1 MITRVTRHIR
11 NLRIEFTLLGLLS
24 VLFFV
29 FTMLEKGNHEF
40 GPDLIAGCILSVTNA
55 FLGYVFIERAFRMN
69 NNLFMLFS
77 LAAMTV
83 RFFLMIAAVAV
94 FLITVTTNVLE
105 FVGSFMAFYTIF
117 LVAEVLHINRKT
129 DLLKLEKVP
138 VR

>member
-1 MITRVTRHIR
+1 M
-11 NLRIEFTLLGLLS
+11 EFTLLGLLS

-29 FTMLEKGNHEF
+29 FTILERGNHTL
-40 GPDLIAGCILSVTNA
+40 GSDLLAGCILSATNA

-69 NNLFMLFS
+69 TNLFMLFS
-77 LAAMTV
+77 LAAMTI
-83 RFFLMIAAVAV
+83 RFFLMTAAVTI

-117 LVAEVLHINRKT
+117 LVVEVLHINRKT
-129 DLLKLEKVP
+129 DQLKPEQVP